1 MICEVCQKS
10 FARKETLKNHL
21 LSYKHIVHDP
31 SKNLLTC
38 HCGKNYSHRQSLHRH
53 KTKCAFT
60 LKSEQKFEERIEE
73 IERVN
78 RELQLQILEKD
89 KHDKELK
96 EQIGNLLDRLGSSSK
111 IENKII
117 ENNIENVEN
126 QTNITINYFG
136 NENLDYITNK
146 VLISCIG
153 KVYGSI
159 QALVETIHFHPDHP
173 ENHNIKITNKK
184 LQHAQ
189 VMNRD
194 KKWKLVHR
202 NQVIEQLMDK
212 SYQLLEDSFAENKAV
227 IPLKKKENFQHFKQK
242 YEDDDKEVK
251 RQIKND
257 VDLLVLNGR
266 SQLYPNQI

>member
-1 MICEVCQKS
+1 MNICEICNCRFSKP
-10 FARKETLKNHL
+10 FYLE
-21 LSYKHIVHDP
+21 KHYQ
-31 SKNLLTC
+31 SKKHTDRIHQDAVIHKC
-38 HCGKNYSHRQSLHRH
+38 KCGKTYLHKQSLNTH
-53 KTKCAFT
+53 KKKCKYVKQRED
-60 LKSEQKFEERIEE
+60 LVDYYEQTIE
-73 IERVN
+73 N
-78 RELQLQILEKD
+78 HEKE
-89 KHDKELK
+89 KAELK
-96 EQIGNLLDRLGSSSK
+96 EQIGNLLDRLATSSK

-212 SYQLLEDSFAENKAV
+212 SYQLLEDSFEENKDV
-227 IPLKKKENFQHFKQK
+227 IPEKKKTNFEHFKQK
-242 YEDDDKEVK
+242 YDDDKEVK

-257 VDLLVLNGR
+257 VDLLVLNGFTG
-266 SQLYPNQI
+266 S

>member
-1 MICEVCQKS
+1 M
-10 FARKETLKNHL
+10 
-21 LSYKHIVHDP
+21 
-31 SKNLLTC
+31 
-38 HCGKNYSHRQSLHRH
+38 
-53 KTKCAFT
+53 
-60 LKSEQKFEERIEE
+60 ERE
-73 IERVN
+73 N
-78 RELQLQILEKD
+78 RELQLQILEKEE
-89 KHDKELK
+89 KNKIHEKELK
-96 EQIGNLLDRLGSSSK
+96 EQIGNLLDRLASSST
-111 IENKII
+111 KII

-212 SYQLLEDSFAENKAV
+212 SYQLLEDSFEENKAV
-227 IPLKKKENFQHFKQK
+227 IPEKKKTNFEHFKQK
-242 YEDDDKEVK
+242 YDDDKEVK

-257 VDLLVLNGR
+257 VDLLVLNGK
-266 SQLYPNQI
+266 

>member
-1 MICEVCQKS
+1 MEKEEREEREKQK
-10 FARKETLKNHL
+10 H
-21 LSYKHIVHDP
+21 Y
-31 SKNLLTC
+31 
-38 HCGKNYSHRQSLHRH
+38 
-53 KTKCAFT
+53 
-60 LKSEQKFEERIEE
+60 EERIEE
-73 IERVN
+73 IERTN
-78 RELQLQILEKD
+78 QQLQLKIKEKEESAIEAHE
-89 KHDKELK
+89 KEKAELK
-96 EQIGNLLDRLGSSSK
+96 EQIGNLLDRLATSSK

-212 SYQLLEDSFAENKAV
+212 SYQLLEDSFEENKDV
-227 IPLKKKENFQHFKQK
+227 IPEKKKTNFEHFKQK
-242 YEDDDKEVK
+242 YDDDKEVK

-257 VDLLVLNGR
+257 VDLLVLNGFAGT
-266 SQLYPNQI
+266 